1 MFFESQ
7 ALGKL
12 LVFCIFVF
20 STTLNENQ
28 AEARRRSRCL
38 PQLCHR
44 CQSYIHSRWR
54 RSATARPP
62 DVTSYPHEDFDVT
75 FDDVIQDDIYEDI
88 EEDRQ
93 LYRIPESDYDDS
105 GVFEE
110 DQHESDFNNGATN
123 DFDMNWQ
130 LINTIA
136 QKAFHE
142 LGEENSRRQR
152 DKVFQL
158 IKKEQETSQTVTNKF
173 MKKLMKKIDKA
184 ITTLQESRSSSS
196 SDTEMSSNKR
206 STESHLR
213 KCYKILLTPCCKRVT
228 VSKSPCFLCWL

>member
-88 EEDRQ
+88 EDRQ

-110 DQHESDFNNGATN
+110 DQHESDLNSGATN

-130 LINTIA
+130 LVNTIA

-184 ITTLQESRSSSS
+184 VTTLQESSSSN
-196 SDTEMSSNKR
+196 TEMSSNKR

-228 VSKSPCFLCWL
+228 VSKSPC